1 LNIYL
6 IGSLAFDEIGHYN
19 GRFVELFKE
28 DRLENLSVSFVVEDT
43 MRFFGGCMGNVA
55 YSLGLLH
62 TPAVLCSL
70 LGQDGHFYSEALKSS
85 GMDIKNLK
93 VVPGGSTAHA
103 MIATDLSENQI
114 TQFAPGVIG
123 SDAPDFILPQT
134 AKAGDILL
142 VGPENRDRMFSAV
155 KQGAERGMRVFFDP
169 GQLIHTFTPK
179 EILQM
184 LELSEALFVNDYEF
198 NLLLDICDIP
208 QKELF
213 ARVPLVFVTHGDK
226 GVNWYEKSV
235 GKFLPAVPAQLVDPT
250 GAGDAFRAGVLAGIK
265 KGLPLEN
272 SVQVGAILG
281 AACVEYNK
289 TQGHKITESQIPV
302 LRKLGFEV

>member
-19 GRFVELFKE
+19 GHFIKLFE
-28 DRLENLSVSFVVEDT
+28 GERLKNLSVSFVVENT

-62 TPAVLCSL
+62 VPAVLCSL
-70 LGQDGHFYSEALKSS
+70 LGQDGHFYLDVLKSS
-85 GMDIKNLK
+85 GMNIKNLK
-93 VVPGGSTAHA
+93 ILLGNTAHA

-114 TQFAPGVIG
+114 AQFAPGVIG
-123 SDAPDFILPQT
+123 SDAPEFVLPPA
-134 AKAGDILL
+134 AKSGDIFL

-155 KQGAERGMRVFFDP
+155 KQGAERGMKVFFDP
-169 GQLIHTFTPK
+169 GQMMHTFTGK

-184 LELSEALFVNDYEF
+184 LEFSEAVFVNDYEF
-198 NLLLDICDIP
+198 NLLLDISGIT

-213 ARVPLVFVTHGDK
+213 ERVPLVFVTRGDK
-226 GVNWYEKSV
+226 GVNWYEK
-235 GKFLPAVPAQLVDPT
+235 GMEKFLPAVPAQLQDPT

-265 KGLPLEN
+265 NGLPLED
-272 SVQVGAILG
+272 SVRVGTILG